1 MHMKKKTWAAA
12 LGTLLAPAV
21 VLSLPAPS
29 ASAHGWVVSPSSRQ
43 DQCANRVVQCGQIK
57 YEPASVEGPK
67 GLRTCSGGDPRWA
80 DLDNDSKG
88 WKVTSVGTQQT
99 LTWTIE
105 ARHATSNWQYFIG
118 DQKIAQFNDG
128 GRIPASSVSHQLDFT
143 GFSGKQKLLAVWN
156 IADTSN
162 AFYACIDVNIGG
174 GDGGTGGGTGGSDGG
189 GTGGGE
195 TGGGTGGETG
205 GGTGGETGGG
215 DGGTGGGEQP
225 GDCTTAAWSSG
236 SIYTGGQ
243 TVSYNGHNWRAK
255 WWVTGEVPGT
265 TGEWGVWEDLGAC

>member
-1 MHMKKKTWAAA
+1 MNMKKKWAATLGA
-12 LGTLLAPAV
+12 LVAPAV
-21 VLSLPAPS
+21 ALGLPAPS

-43 DQCANRVVQCGQIK
+43 DQCANRVVQCGDIK

-88 WKVTSVGTQQT
+88 WKVTPVGTAQN

-118 DQKIAQFNDG
+118 NQKIAQFNDN
-128 GRIPASSVSHQLDFT
+128 GRIPAATVNHQLNFS

-156 IADTSN
+156 IADTAN

-174 GDGGTGGGTGGSDGG
+174 GNG
-189 GTGGGE
+189 
-195 TGGGTGGETG
+195 
-205 GGTGGETGGG
+205 GGG
-215 DGGTGGGEQP
+215 DGGGGDGGNNGGGGDDGGNGEEP
-225 GDCTTAAWSSG
+225 GDCTTAAWNAG
-236 SIYTGGQ
+236 NVYNGGE

-255 WWVTGEVPGT
+255 WWVAGDKPGT